1 MVLPMDFKLN
11 FLLSA
16 LMFLEYAI
24 WGAWSP
30 VLAARLLGPLK
41 LSGKQTGWIYG
52 TIPLA
57 CLLSPLIA
65 GHLTDRWLAIEWFL
79 GIAHLLGGV
88 VLMLAARRK
97 TFRSLFLT
105 MGLYALCYAPT
116 IPLVNSLMFAQL
128 ARVCDGNA
136 AVNKASANI
145 FFWAPVGWV
154 LIGLLLTAWR
164 RRKGSG
170 EGSDCLKF
178 AAGLSILTGI
188 FCLAW
193 VPHTPPA
200 GAAGEI
206 WPFLQALKM
215 LGHSGFLIFMII
227 SLVMTTQLQFY
238 YLGTARFLSD
248 IGVDSKNVPA
258 VMAVAQIAQT
268 IATFAVLNY
277 VLKLGFMLTLLCGVL
292 CWLALYLI
300 YALERPKWLIVSAM
314 GLHGIAYLLFI
325 IGGQIYVNS
334 AAPEAIRS
342 SAQALLTMAT
352 MGLGLLLGTQFAG
365 TVMDRCKTGEQFQWR
380 RIFLVPCALTL
391 ACALAL
397 VLFFKG

>member
-1 MVLPMDFKLN
+1 MEFKIY

-16 LMFLEYAI
+16 LQFLEYAI

-65 GHLTDRWLAIEWFL
+65 GQLVDRWLATEWFL
-79 GIAHLLGGV
+79 GGAHLLGGGA
-88 VLMLAARRK
+88 LLLAARRK
-97 TFRSLFLT
+97 TFIPLFLT

-128 ARVCDGNA
+128 AKVYADNGSVNA
-136 AVNKASANI
+136 ASANI
-145 FFWAPVGWV
+145 FIWAPIGWV
-154 LIGLLLTAWR
+154 LIGLCLTVWR
-164 RRKGSG
+164 RAKGSG
-170 EGSDCLKF
+170 DGSDCLKF
-178 AAGLSILTGI
+178 AAGLSFLMGI
-188 FCLAW
+188 FCLVWA
-193 VPHTPPA
+193 PHTPPT
-200 GAAGEI
+200 GAAGEM

-215 LGHSGFLIFMII
+215 LNNSDFLIFTII
-227 SLVMTTQLQFY
+227 SVVMTAQLQFY
-238 YLGTARFLSD
+238 YLGTARYLSD
-248 IGVDSKNVPA
+248 IGINNQNVPA
-258 VMAVAQIAQT
+258 VMAVAQIVQT
-268 IATFAVLNY
+268 MATFVLLGY
-277 VLKLGFMLTLLCGVL
+277 VLKLGFTWTLVLGVL
-292 CWLALYLI
+292 CWLAMYMI
-300 YALERPKWLIVSAM
+300 YALGRPKWLVIGSM

-334 AAPEAIRS
+334 VAPEAIRN
-342 SAQALLTMAT
+342 SAQALLTMVT
-352 MGLGLLLGTQFAG
+352 MGVGLLVGTQFTG
-365 TVMDRCKTGEQFQWR
+365 IVMDRFKRGDQFQWR
-380 RIFLVPCALTL
+380 PIFLVPCVLTM